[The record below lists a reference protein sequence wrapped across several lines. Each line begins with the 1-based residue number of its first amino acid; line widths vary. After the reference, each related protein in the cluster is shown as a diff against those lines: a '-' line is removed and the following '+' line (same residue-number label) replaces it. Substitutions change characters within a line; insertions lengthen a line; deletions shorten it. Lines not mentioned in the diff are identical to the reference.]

1 MQNADLFDLPEQGWV
16 AGVDEVGRGPLA
28 GDVVAA
34 AVVLGDQPIDG
45 LTDSKALSPSRREI
59 LADQIRAQ
67 AKCWALGRA
76 SVEEIDQHNILEASL
91 MAMRR
96 AVDALPLVPAMVLV
110 DGNRLP
116 KWPYRS
122 RPIIKGDQTEPCI
135 SAASILAKVQR
146 DSEMEALDQAFPG
159 YGFAAHKGYPTKAHL
174 GALER
179 LGVLS
184 VHRKSFAPVKR
195 LLPHPS

>member
-1 MQNADLFDLPEQGWV
+1 MQNADLFDLTEQGWV

-45 LTDSKALSPSRREI
+45 LTDSKALSPLRREI

-96 AVDALPLVPAMVLV
+96 AVDALPLAPAMVLV

-122 RPIIKGDQTEPCI
+122 RPIVKGDLTEPCI

-146 DSEMEALDQAFPG
+146 DSEMKALDQAFPG

-174 GALER
+174 AALER

-195 LLPHPS
+195 LLPLPG

>member
-96 AVDALPLVPAMVLV
+96 AVDALPLAPAMVLV

-174 GALER
+174 TALER